1 MFLPTVHKTVF
12 FSMSSL
18 TLVIFCLPDSHSNR
32 YEMMLH
38 CGFDLPLPD
47 ELVRLYALSHSSA
60 SRVKGMC
67 EPFAM
72 CEPFVLIMY
81 KASELGREIP
91 SECFSSYEIYAVRD

>member
-1 MFLPTVHKTVF
+1 
-12 FSMSSL
+12 
-18 TLVIFCLPDSHSNR
+18 
-32 YEMMLH
+32 MLH

-47 ELVRLYALSHSSA
+47 ELVRLYALIHSSA

-67 EPFAM
+67 EPF
-72 CEPFVLIMY
+72 VLIMH